1 MSGKGKKPEVG
12 DIISFNRGL
21 YSHWG
26 IYFGNENG
34 KDYIVHLCGGQSNSK
49 PASIQSTVKKDELNA
64 VAGKSSYEVFNYLD
78 KSHTPK
84 KPEKIKADLND
95 SIGKKMEY
103 NPFKYNC
110 QSYASQMRYDVMKTP
125 EGEKAEKFCTD
136 TLQYMTAEMD
146 HFSPK

>member
-26 IYFGNENG
+26 IYFGNEYG

-49 PASIQSTVKKDELNA
+49 PASFQSTVKKDELNA

-84 KPEKIKADLND
+84 KTGKIKEDLEANL
-95 SIGKKMEY
+95 GKKIDY
-103 NPFKYNC
+103 DPFKYNC
-110 QSYASQMRYDVMKTP
+110 QSFASQMRYDVVKTP
-125 EGEKAEKFCTD
+125 EGEKVEKICTEN
-136 TLQYMTAEMD
+136 LQYMMKEMD